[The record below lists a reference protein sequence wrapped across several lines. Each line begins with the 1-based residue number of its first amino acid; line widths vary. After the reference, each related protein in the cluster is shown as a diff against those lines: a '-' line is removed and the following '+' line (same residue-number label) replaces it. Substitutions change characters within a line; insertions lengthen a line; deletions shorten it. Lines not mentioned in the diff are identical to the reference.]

1 MEINEDILKKAEEN
15 TIRMRKEEEYIQT
28 CIKGKICPKC
38 GNKLLLLYT
47 CNEFADWRCSKNTYN
62 IWGIKTGNCDFER

>member
-1 MEINEDILKKAEEN
+1 MEINVDILKKAEEN

-38 GNKLLLLYT
+38 GNKLFIDDTYYY
-47 CNEFADWRCSKNTYN
+47 CCSGNRVN
-62 IWGIKTGNCDFER
+62 FWGIKTGKCDFYRHHND